1 LGGAATLQLAR
12 EVSALG
18 SPWLWFLVGAVA
30 AVLMAMRQLRLALF
44 IVVSTLTGA
53 TFNTVLKHGFARLR
67 PDLVPHDVIVAN
79 ASFPSGHAFGAAMVY
94 LTLASLLTLRLEPW
108 GARATL
114 LALAIALT
122 LAVGVSRVVLGVH
135 WPSDVLAGWS
145 AGSAWALA
153 AWLIATVTG
162 WFDRTSRSTPF
173 HW

>member
-1 LGGAATLQLAR
+1 
-12 EVSALG
+12 
-18 SPWLWFLVGAVA
+18 
-30 AVLMAMRQLRLALF
+30 
-44 IVVSTLTGA
+44 
-53 TFNTVLKHGFARLR
+53 
-67 PDLVPHDVIVAN
+67 
-79 ASFPSGHAFGAAMVY
+79 MVY
-94 LTLASLLTLRLEPW
+94 LTLSSLLTLRLEPW

-162 WFDRTSRSTPF
+162 WFDRTSRNTPF
-173 HW
+173 QW